1 MLLTIATDMG
11 LDDPTIRLEPL
22 KLLVYCTRG
31 HLTDYAD
38 TEKTPG
44 MIASNAVI
52 VSGACE
58 GGALGVEH
66 AGAAS
71 GPVMNCS
78 GPSGLGID

>member
-11 LDDPTIRLEPL
+11 LDDAIIRLEPH
-22 KLLVYCTRG
+22 KLLVYCTGG
-31 HLTDYAD
+31 HLTDHAD

-52 VSGACE
+52 VSSAYG

-66 AGAAS
+66 AGTAS

-78 GPSGLGID
+78 GLSGLGID

>member
-1 MLLTIATDMG
+1 MG
-11 LDDPTIRLEPL
+11 TTARRGAPYIRLEPH
-22 KLLVYCTRG
+22 KLLVYCPGGR
-31 HLTDYAD
+31 LTDHAD

-52 VSGACE
+52 VSSVYE

-71 GPVMNCS
+71 GPVMNCY
-78 GPSGLGID
+78 GLSGLGID